1 MVIEFDDIEH
11 ALEEA
16 VWCAETYATRH
27 AIIYVNNRYG
37 VCGADEA
44 QSLICSDE
52 ALSLRDVLEVVIPTH
67 EAAVQLKD
75 LL

>member
-1 MVIEFDDIEH
+1 MIIEFDDIEH
-11 ALEEA
+11 AIEEA
-16 VWCAETYATRH
+16 VWCAETYATRQ

-44 QSLICSDE
+44 QSL
-52 ALSLRDVLEVVIPTH
+52 RDVLEIVTPTH
-67 EAAVQLKD
+67 ETAVQLKH

>member
-44 QSLICSDE
+44 QSL
-52 ALSLRDVLEVVIPTH
+52 RDVLEIVTPTH
-67 EAAVQLKD
+67 EAAVQLKH

>member
-1 MVIEFDDIEH
+1 MVIEFDDIEN
-11 ALEEA
+11 AIEEA

-44 QSLICSDE
+44 QSL
-52 ALSLRDVLEVVIPTH
+52 RDVLEIVTPSN
-67 EAAVQLKD
+67 EATLKLRD

>member
-11 ALEEA
+11 AIEEA
-16 VWCAETYATRH
+16 VWCAETYATRQ

-44 QSLICSDE
+44 AE
-52 ALSLRDVLEVVIPTH
+52 LRDVLEIIKPTN
-67 EAAVQLKD
+67 EAAVQLRH

>member
-11 ALEEA
+11 AIEEA

-27 AIIYVNNRYG
+27 AIVHFNGRYG

-44 QSLICSDE
+44 QSL
-52 ALSLRDVLEVVIPTH
+52 RDVLEIVTPTH
-67 EAAVQLKD
+67 EAAVQLKH

>member
-11 ALEEA
+11 AIEEA

-37 VCGADEA
+37 VCGGDEA
-44 QSLICSDE
+44 Q
-52 ALSLRDVLEVVIPTH
+52 SLRDVLEIVTPTH
-67 EAAVQLKD
+67 DAAVQLKD

>member
-1 MVIEFDDIEH
+1 MIIEFDDIEH
-11 ALEEA
+11 AIEEA

-27 AIIYVNNRYG
+27 AIIYGNNRYG

-44 QSLICSDE
+44 K
-52 ALSLRDVLEVVIPTH
+52 SLRDVLEIVTPTH
-67 EAAVQLKD
+67 EAAVQLKH

>member
-1 MVIEFDDIEH
+1 MVIEFDSIEH

-44 QSLICSDE
+44 QSL
-52 ALSLRDVLEVVIPTH
+52 RDVLEIVTPSN
-67 EAAVQLKD
+67 EATLKLRD

>member
-1 MVIEFDDIEH
+1 MIIEFDDIEH

-27 AIIYVNNRYG
+27 AIIYVNNRFG

-44 QSLICSDE
+44 KD
-52 ALSLRDVLEVVIPTH
+52 LRDVLEIVTPTH
-67 EAAVQLKD
+67 EPAVQLKH

>member
-11 ALEEA
+11 AIEEA

-44 QSLICSDE
+44 K
-52 ALSLRDVLEVVIPTH
+52 SLRDVLEIVTPTH

>member
-1 MVIEFDDIEH
+1 MVVEFDDIEH
-11 ALEEA
+11 AMEEA

-27 AIIYVNNRYG
+27 AIIYINNRYG

-44 QSLICSDE
+44 R
-52 ALSLRDVLEVVIPTH
+52 SLRDVLEIVTPTH

>member
-1 MVIEFDDIEH
+1 MVLEFDDIEH
-11 ALEEA
+11 AIEEA
-16 VWCAETYATRH
+16 VWCAETYATRQ

-44 QSLICSDE
+44 K
-52 ALSLRDVLEVVIPTH
+52 SLRDVLEIVTPSN
-67 EAAVQLKD
+67 EATLKLRD